1 METEKISDIFL
12 HPYLSNITTSG
23 HINISVVSVCVVT
36 VVFLSSVVQCLF
48 LLWCMAPVSWNGSQI
63 IYNKVVRPVFLRHEA
78 MVDNMVNNLG
88 GKAMDAAETLT
99 REGPD
104 PFSSSTDWLHTV

>member
-1 METEKISDIFL
+1 
-12 HPYLSNITTSG
+12 
-23 HINISVVSVCVVT
+23 
-36 VVFLSSVVQCLF
+36 
-48 LLWCMAPVSWNGSQI
+48 MAPISWNGSQI

-88 GKAMDAAETLT
+88 GKAMDAAENLT

-104 PFSSSTDWLHTV
+104 PFSSSTDYTPVWSSVWLIIPSFPLSSPDHADEE